1 MSILNKIF
9 LEHEIIESYD
19 GKISKLGRFN
29 GIEKNE
35 YWLVKNKI
43 SDDEYYLMDCGK
55 MNLVKI
61 DKESIQKIVDNR
73 RCWFICPNG
82 YASAKNDDG
91 KQIYMHAFLM
101 NHYGNGLEKGS
112 LSVDHINQNKMDN
125 RMCNLRITS
134 QSEQNINKIY
144 SKNENSKYNLNR
156 PEGMETIELP
166 RNVEYKIEYRDKEN
180 KKGVREYFI
189 LSHPNCPK
197 YGTKNCIVSTKSA
210 EKTAIEKFEFILEK
224 MKELDI
230 EIKYC

>member
-9 LEHEIIESYD
+9 VEHEVIQNYD

-43 SDDEYYLMDCGK
+43 TEEEYYLMDCGK

-61 DKESIQKIVDNR
+61 DKESIQKIVDIR
-73 RCWFICPNG
+73 RCWFICHNG
-82 YASAKNDDG
+82 YVSAKNDDG

-101 NHYGNGLEKGS
+101 DYYGNGKGQIS
-112 LSVDHINQNKMDN
+112 IDHINQNKLDN
-125 RMCNLRITS
+125 RICNLRLAT
-134 QSEQNINKIY
+134 QSEQNINKRY

-156 PEGMETIELP
+156 PKGMEDIELP
-166 RNVEYKIEYRDKEN
+166 RNVEYKIEYRDKE
-180 KKGVREYFI
+180 KKTGIREYFV
-189 LSHPNCPK
+189 LTHPNCPS
-197 YGTKNCIVSTKSA
+197 YGKKKCVVSSKSA
-210 EKTAIEKFEFILEK
+210 DKTAIEKLNFIIER

-230 EIKYC
+230 EIKY